1 MGGIL
6 TKEILGKAMAEASP
20 PHQRQ
25 IAESTAGLIFY
36 ACPHKGSWL
45 ADIGW
50 TLRFVG
56 ASPAASVLHL
66 IRGANLEV
74 SSSLMYL
81 ICAFR
86 VALLYHLPQ

>member
-6 TKEILGKAMAEASP
+6 TKEMLAKALTEAAP
-20 PHQRQ
+20 GHHHNL
-25 IAESTAGLIFY
+25 ATTAAGLVFY
-36 ACPHKGSWL
+36 ATPHVGSWL

-66 IRGANLEV
+66 RPGKHLEA
-74 SSSLMYL
+74 SLL
-81 ICAFR
+81 WPSDLKARSVGF
-86 VALLYHLPQ
+86 QF

>member
-1 MGGIL
+1 M
-6 TKEILGKAMAEASP
+6 TKEILGKAKAPGSP
-20 PHQRQ
+20 PHHRQ
-25 IAESTAGLIFY
+25 IATSTAGLVFY

-66 IRGANLEV
+66 IRGPHMDV
-74 SSSLMYL
+74 RS
-81 ICAFR
+81 
-86 VALLYHLPQ
+86 